1 MFTTLECQSW
11 GKLCIPYFLG
21 ALGFYS
27 SVEST
32 FVSCLGRCF
41 LMGKILI
48 NTRMLRD
55 SSHVGIPLTRVD
67 RGAQDISMWGLP
79 KPCGCHMALVSF
91 ELRPMYPKPVHIE
104 GLSIYYRGGGPF
116 VMWSIR
122 SPLHSLPYFLQL
134 TNLVL
139 SGSLERIHHP

>member
-1 MFTTLECQSW
+1 
-11 GKLCIPYFLG
+11 
-21 ALGFYS
+21 
-27 SVEST
+27 
-32 FVSCLGRCF
+32 
-41 LMGKILI
+41 MGKILI

-104 GLSIYYRGGGPF
+104 GLSIYYRGGGSIRHVVYPFTTPF
-116 VMWSIR
+116 VA
-122 SPLHSLPYFLQL
+122 LLP
-134 TNLVL
+134 TA
-139 SGSLERIHHP
+139 H